1 MNNGMMW
8 FDPQPG
14 RPNSIGGAKKPLA
27 NMCPT
32 LVTRDNHAI
41 AALGA
46 SGGRKILNCNAQLA
60 MNLVDQRMSMQD
72 ATSAPRID
80 RSTPALLA
88 SRRFDNDAIHDLE
101 GRGHRIVV
109 KDERQMLGDFSSPA
123 SVQRDADGTFT
134 GGVDPYYFPATAI
147 GID

>member
-1 MNNGMMW
+1 MN
-8 FDPQPG
+8 
-14 RPNSIGGAKKPLA
+14 I
-27 NMCPT
+27 
-32 LVTRDNHAI
+32 I
-41 AALGA
+41 
-46 SGGRKILNCNAQLA
+46 
-60 MNLVDQRMSMQD
+60 DQAMSMQD

-80 RSTPALLA
+80 RSTPNLIA
-88 SRRFDNDAIHDLE
+88 SRRLDHDVIHELE
-101 GRGHRIVV
+101 RRGHRIVI